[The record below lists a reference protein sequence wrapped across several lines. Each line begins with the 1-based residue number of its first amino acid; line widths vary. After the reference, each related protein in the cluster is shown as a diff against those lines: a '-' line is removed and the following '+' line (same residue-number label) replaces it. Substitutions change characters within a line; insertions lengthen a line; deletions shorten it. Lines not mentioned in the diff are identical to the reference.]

1 MTTAL
6 PIITVTLNPAI
17 DQTLSIPGFA
27 AGKVNRV
34 AEVQAHAAGKGVNVA
49 AMLADLGAAV
59 TVTGL
64 LGSRNAEPFQLFFA
78 QKRIDDQFIRV
89 PGETRTGFKIS
100 DDISGQTTDI
110 NFPGLKVPA
119 AAIDELTARLATLIR
134 PGTWVVLA
142 GSVPPDVSGDIYGQL
157 IEVIR
162 GKGGRV
168 ALDTSGAPLTAAL
181 AKSPDL
187 AKPNVAELAELVGR
201 ELATPTDIVA
211 AAHEA
216 LVDRGVFFAA
226 ISMGG
231 DGAIFIT
238 ADQAVR
244 TFAPAV
250 TVKSTVGAGD
260 AMVAGL
266 VFALSTGLPL
276 EDVARLSTAL
286 GTYAVTRIASGLEP
300 GGHEPYL
307 QQVRI
312 ETI

>member
-1 MTTAL
+1 MNTAL

-17 DQTLSIPGFA
+17 DLTLSIPGFA

-34 AEVQAHAAGKGVNVA
+34 ADVQTHAAGKGVNVA
-49 AMLADLGAAV
+49 TMLADLGATV

-64 LGSRNAEPFQLFFA
+64 LGSRNAEPFQLLFA
-78 QKRIDDQFIRV
+78 QKRIDDQFVRV

-100 DDISGQTTDI
+100 DDASGQTTDI

-119 AAIDELTARLATLIR
+119 AAIDELTTRLATMVR
-134 PGTWVVLA
+134 PGSWVVLA
-142 GSVPPDVSGDIYGQL
+142 GSVPPDVSGDIYGRL

-162 GKGGRV
+162 AKGGRV
-168 ALDTSGAPLTAAL
+168 ALDTSGAPLKAAL
-181 AKSPDL
+181 AFSPDL

-201 ELATPTDIVA
+201 ELPTPADIVA
-211 AAHEA
+211 AARE
-216 LVDRGVFFAA
+216 VMTDRGVSLAA
-226 ISMGG
+226 ISMGE

-238 ADQAVR
+238 AEQAVR

-250 TVKSTVGAGD
+250 AVKSTVGAGD

-266 VFALSTGLPL
+266 VFAMANGLPL
-276 EDVARLSTAL
+276 DEAARLSTAL
-286 GTYAVTRIASGLEP
+286 GTYAVTRIASGLEA
-300 GGHEPYL
+300 GGHKPYL
-307 QQVRI
+307 QQVRV

>member
-1 MTTAL
+1 MNTAP

-34 AEVQAHAAGKGVNVA
+34 AEVQTQAAGKGVNVA
-49 AMLADLGAAV
+49 AMLADLGATV

-64 LGSRNAEPFQLFFA
+64 FGSRNAEPFQLLFA
-78 QKRIDDQFIRV
+78 KKRIDDQFIRV

-100 DDISGQTTDI
+100 DDVTGRTTDI
-110 NFPGLKVPA
+110 NFPGLKVPP
-119 AAIDELTARLATLIR
+119 AAIDELTARLVTLIR
-134 PGTWVVLA
+134 PGRWVVLA
-142 GSVPPDVSGDIYGQL
+142 GSVPPDVSDDIYGRL
-157 IEVIR
+157 IGVIR
-162 GKGGRV
+162 TKGGRV

-181 AKSPDL
+181 AQPPDL

-201 ELATPTDIVA
+201 ELVTPADIVA
-211 AAHEA
+211 ATHEA
-216 LVDRGVFFAA
+216 LIDRGVSFAA

-266 VFALSTGLPL
+266 VLAMSTGLPL
-276 EDVARLSTAL
+276 EEAARLSTAL
-286 GTYAVTRIASGLEP
+286 GTYAVTRIASGLEA
-300 GGHEPYL
+300 GGHTPYL
-307 QQVRI
+307 QQVRVEAI
-312 ETI
+312 